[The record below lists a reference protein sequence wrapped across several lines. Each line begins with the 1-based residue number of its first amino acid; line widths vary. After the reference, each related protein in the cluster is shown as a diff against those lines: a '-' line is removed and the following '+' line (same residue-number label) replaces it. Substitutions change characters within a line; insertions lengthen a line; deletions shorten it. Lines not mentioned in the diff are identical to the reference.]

1 MSYKNDFKNCL
12 DGLFESLCDVSDWMY
27 ENPELGFEEFKTSK
41 YLVDYIQK
49 NSKSVNYPSHGLET
63 AFDITF
69 GEEGP
74 LTVIC
79 VEYDALPEIGHAC
92 GHNIIATASLRC
104 RIEFKG
110 HSFKIRY

>member
-1 MSYKNDFKNCL
+1 MSYKNEFKNCL

-27 ENPELGFEEFKTSK
+27 ENPELGFQEFKTSK
-41 YLVDYIQK
+41 YLVDYIQS

-79 VEYDALPEIGHAC
+79 VCLLYTSPSPRDLSTSRMPSSA
-92 GHNIIATASLRC
+92 
-104 RIEFKG
+104 
-110 HSFKIRY
+110 